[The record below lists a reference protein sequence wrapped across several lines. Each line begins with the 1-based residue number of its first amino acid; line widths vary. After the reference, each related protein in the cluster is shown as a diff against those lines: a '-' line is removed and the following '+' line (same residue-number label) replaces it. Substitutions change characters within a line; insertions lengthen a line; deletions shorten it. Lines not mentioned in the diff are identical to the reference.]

1 MAHEQMTC
9 NKEVGASCLYIRSSS
24 TQKIRIL
31 NIMIHV
37 LVQYVTI
44 LMIMGK
50 HIFPLHLYVTVHL
63 QTETSFCYC
72 ERYMTTQH
80 TIHYN
85 NHGTT
90 MTFKQQRR
98 LIWQYL
104 CFLTVPILNESLVT
118 FFLCPRVPTSSQ
130 RKLYLLFECHNDVNI
145 NGFHNKVLDLIEP
158 YDFDT

>member
-50 HIFPLHLYVTVHL
+50 HIFPLHLYVTAHL

-85 NHGTT
+85 NYGST
-90 MTFKQQRR
+90 MIFKLQR

-104 CFLTVPILNESLVT
+104 CFLTVPILNLW
-118 FFLCPRVPTSSQ
+118 LLSSCVLEYPLAN
-130 RKLYLLFECHNDVNI
+130 RERYTYYLNATMI
-145 NGFHNKVLDLIEP
+145 SK
-158 YDFDT
+158 